1 MSTQI
6 RLRDCAKTFG
16 DGTRALAPFDLTI
29 EGGETIVLLGP
40 SGCGKTTILR
50 MIAGLEFPD
59 KGGVITFDGD
69 DVTHQ
74 SIEKRRV
81 GMVFQSYALFPNM
94 TVAQNVAYGLKVHGV
109 SREESDARVKD
120 MLEMMHIEMLAD
132 RRIDQLS
139 GGQRQRVALAR
150 AIAVQPRVLL
160 LDEPLTALDAKLR
173 VRLRTEINALLR
185 KLGITAVY
193 VTHDQEEAMALG
205 DRIVVMQKGEIAQIG
220 TPREIYRKPQ
230 NPFVADFV
238 GAANRL
244 DGQMRDGRLHIG
256 THVFDAVDAFDPR
269 HGAIIDQGP
278 VELFFRA
285 DGLSTCDAARAHV
298 TGRVEA
304 VSYLGERLRL
314 TVSGIGAQAVIVD
327 THADDVIA
335 PGADVHCQINPD
347 RLTVFPV
354 GAGAGNS
361 AANQSAHA
369 VS

>member
-6 RLRDCAKTFG
+6 RLRNCAKTFA

-50 MIAGLEFPD
+50 MIAGLEFSD
-59 KGGVITFDGD
+59 AGGVISFDGD
-69 DVTHQ
+69 DVTRQ

-94 TVAQNVAYGLKVHGV
+94 TVAENVAYGLKVHGV
-109 SREESDARVKD
+109 PGKERDARVD
-120 MLEMMHIEMLAD
+120 AMLEMMHIDMLAD

-238 GAANRL
+238 GAANRMT
-244 DGQMRDGRLHIG
+244 GQMRDGRLHIG
-256 THVFDAVDAFDPR
+256 AHVFDAVDAFDPR

-278 VELFFRA
+278 VELYFRA
-285 DGLSTCDAARAHV
+285 DGLSPCDLSEAHF

-314 TVSGIGAQAVIVD
+314 TVSGIGPQAITMD
-327 THADDVIA
+327 THADDVIEA
-335 PGADVHCQINPD
+335 GADVHCRVNAD
-347 RLTVFPV
+347 RLTVFPAV
-354 GAGAGNS
+354 
-361 AANQSAHA
+361 AAQS
-369 VS
+369 

>member
-6 RLRDCAKTFG
+6 KLRHCAKTFA

-59 KGGVITFDGD
+59 AGGMITFDGD
-69 DVTHQ
+69 DVTRQ

-94 TVAQNVAYGLKVHGV
+94 TVAENVAYGLKVNGV
-109 SREESDARVKD
+109 SAAERQTRVAA
-120 MLEMMHIEMLAD
+120 MLEMMHIDMLAD

-193 VTHDQEEAMALG
+193 VTHDQEEALALG

-220 TPREIYRKPQ
+220 TPREIYRSPK

-244 DGQMRDGRLHIG
+244 AGDMRDGRLHIG
-256 THVFDAVDAFDPR
+256 SQVFEAVDGWNQYNDM
-269 HGAIIDQGP
+269 IDKTGP

-285 DGLSTCDAARAHV
+285 DGLSVCEREDAHF
-298 TGRVEA
+298 TGRIEA
-304 VSYLGERLRL
+304 VAYLGDKQRL
-314 TVSGIGAQAVIVD
+314 TVSGIGPQAMMID
-327 THADDVIA
+327 THADDLTAV
-335 PGADVHCQINPD
+335 GSDVHCRFNIE
-347 RLTVFPV
+347 RLAIFPAHDADS
-354 GAGAGNS
+354 GAI
-361 AANQSAHA
+361 
-369 VS
+369 

>member
-6 RLRDCAKTFG
+6 KLHNCAKTFA

-59 KGGVITFDGD
+59 AGGVITFDGE
-69 DVTHQ
+69 DVTRQ
-74 SIEKRRV
+74 PIEKRRV
-81 GMVFQSYALFPNM
+81 GMVFQAYALFPNM
-94 TVAQNVAYGLKVHGV
+94 TVAQNVAYGLKVNGV
-109 SREESDARVKD
+109 SGAERAARVAA
-120 MLEMMHIEMLAD
+120 MLEMMHIDMLAD

-185 KLGITAVY
+185 KLGITAIY
-193 VTHDQEEAMALG
+193 VTHDQEEALALG

-230 NPFVADFV
+230 SPFVADFV

-244 DGQMRDGRLHIG
+244 AGHMHDGRLHIG
-256 THVFDAVDAFDPR
+256 QQVFEAVEGWNQHTDMADE
-269 HGAIIDQGP
+269 IGP

-285 DGLSTCDAARAHV
+285 DGLSVCDQSEAHF

-304 VSYLGERLRL
+304 VAYLGEKLRL
-314 TVSGIGAQAVIVD
+314 TVSGIGPHAMMID
-327 THADDVIA
+327 TDADDLTAV
-335 PGADVHCQINPD
+335 GADVHCRFNVE
-347 RLTVFPV
+347 RLRIFPV
-354 GAGAGNS
+354 SDGVVAGSGAI
-361 AANQSAHA
+361 
-369 VS
+369 